1 MNATGNEPDA
11 VDSRHDTSPDA
22 PGTDAPGTGAP
33 GTDWTQHDASQVL
46 HRFRTDPEV
55 GLTSAEVTTR
65 RQRHGSNE
73 LVSAG
78 PEPGWKKLLRQFADP
93 LIYLLLAA
101 IVISVVAWLAEGSH
115 GVPVDAIVILAIVV
129 ANAILG
135 YVQESRAADAV
146 AALQKMAS
154 VTATVV
160 RDGQT
165 QRVPAADLVPGDVLL
180 LSEGDSVGADGR
192 LLTSS
197 SLQIAEAALTGES
210 SAVTKSPTTLAERVP
225 LGDRRNM
232 VFKGTA
238 VTQGVGRVVVTGT
251 GMDTEMGHI
260 ATLLA
265 DTEQEPTPL
274 SKEIDAIG
282 KTLGI
287 AVVVIALVVMVAIAL
302 TSGISSVQGAVDVLL
317 VGVSLAVAAVPE
329 GLPAI
334 LSVVLS
340 IGVQA
345 MSKRNAIVKNLSS
358 VETLGS
364 ASVIASDKTGTLTRN
379 EMTMVKVRSR
389 SGESR
394 VTGVGYAPDG
404 AVILDDTPLLDTDP
418 ELDLREEDIV
428 VLSGG
433 TLASDAEIRQ
443 DEEGNWQ
450 VIGDPTEAA
459 FVVAEQKAG
468 LAERRRERFHR
479 IGEVPFTSERK
490 MMSVVVAD
498 HEHPTASRPD
508 GHPVLVAKGAPDVLL
523 GKCTRYR
530 EGLEVHPLTAENVQA
545 VHDDVSSMSS
555 QALRTLAV
563 AYRDLSAGEFE
574 QYLRPDGTFDSEA
587 GLELERDLIF
597 VGTVGIIDP
606 PRTEAA
612 DAIAEAHRAGI
623 RVIMITGDHPDTAL
637 RIAQDLGLAADGD
650 RSLSG
655 AQLDELSAEQ
665 LREDVKEVSVYARV
679 APEHKLRIIQAFQ
692 DNGQIISMTGDG
704 VNDAPALKK
713 ADIGVAMGIT
723 GTEVSKEAA
732 SMILTDD
739 NFGTIVA
746 AVRQGRVIFG
756 NIRKFLRY
764 LLSSNMGEVFT
775 MFFGVV
781 FAGALGLT
789 GHGEAMV
796 VPLLA
801 TQILWINLITDSAP
815 ALAMGVDPETDD
827 VMADK
832 PRKATERVVNAQM
845 WSGIVQIGLVMAIV
859 TLAALELYLPRGLLA
874 GSESVETAR
883 TAAFTTLVFA
893 QMFNALNS
901 RSEHTSA
908 FHKMF
913 TNTWL
918 WLAIAFGALTQVLV
932 VHVPFLQDAF
942 DTTALTVGQWL
953 TCLGLASVVLWYDEV
968 RKLAIRARTKRS
980 RERA

>member
-1 MNATGNEPDA
+1 M
-11 VDSRHDTSPDA
+11 
-22 PGTDAPGTGAP
+22 
-33 GTDWTQHDASQVL
+33 
-46 HRFRTDPEV
+46 
-55 GLTSAEVTTR
+55 
-65 RQRHGSNE
+65 
-73 LVSAG
+73 
-78 PEPGWKKLLRQFADP
+78 
-93 LIYLLLAA
+93 I
-101 IVISVVAWLAEGSH
+101 
-115 GVPVDAIVILAIVV
+115 
-129 ANAILG
+129 
-135 YVQESRAADAV
+135 
-146 AALQKMAS
+146 
-154 VTATVV
+154 
-160 RDGQT
+160 
-165 QRVPAADLVPGDVLL
+165 
-180 LSEGDSVGADGR
+180 
-192 LLTSS
+192 
-197 SLQIAEAALTGES
+197 
-210 SAVTKSPTTLAERVP
+210 
-225 LGDRRNM
+225 
-232 VFKGTA
+232 
-238 VTQGVGRVVVTGT
+238 
-251 GMDTEMGHI
+251 
-260 ATLLA
+260 
-265 DTEQEPTPL
+265 
-274 SKEIDAIG
+274 
-282 KTLGI
+282 
-287 AVVVIALVVMVAIAL
+287 VIALVVMVAIWL
-302 TSGISSVQGAVDVLL
+302 TSGISSVQDAVDVLL

-389 SGESR
+389 SGESH

-404 AVILDDTPLLDTDP
+404 SVMVNDRPLLEADP

-443 DEEGNWQ
+443 DEDGNWQ

-468 LAERRRERFHR
+468 LTERRQERFHR

-530 EGLEVHPLTAENVQA
+530 EGLEVHPLTPENIQGVQE
-545 VHDDVSSMSS
+545 DVSSMSQ

-563 AYRDLSAGEFE
+563 AYRDLSDNEFE
-574 QYLRPDGTFDSEA
+574 QYLLPDGTFDSEA
-587 GLELERDLIF
+587 GLELERDMVF

-612 DAIAEAHRAGI
+612 EAIAEARRAGI

-650 RSLSG
+650 RTLSG
-655 AQLDELSAEQ
+655 AQLDQLTPEQ
-665 LREDVKEVSVYARV
+665 LRHEVTEVSVYARV
-679 APEHKLRIIQAFQ
+679 APEHKLQIIQAFQ
-692 DNGQIISMTGDG
+692 DNGHIISMTGDG

-764 LLSSNMGEVFT
+764 LLSSNMGEVCT
-775 MFFGVV
+775 MFFGVI
-781 FAGALGLT
+781 FAGFLGLT

-832 PRKATERVVNAQM
+832 PRKPTERVVNAQM

-859 TLAALELYLPRGLLA
+859 TLTAIDLYLPGGFFA
-874 GSESVETAR
+874 GTQSVENAR

-893 QMFNALNS
+893 QLFNALNS

-908 FHKMF
+908 FHLMF

-918 WLAIAFGALTQVLV
+918 WAAIAFGLVTQVLV
-932 VHVPFLQDAF
+932 VHVPLLQAAF
-942 DTTALTVGQWL
+942 DTTALSPGQWL
-953 TCLGLASVVLWYDEV
+953 TCFGLASIVLWYDEV
-968 RKLAIRARTKRS
+968 RKVVIRARTKKRTN
-980 RERA
+980 R